1 MKLKKSPL
9 APEKFPILPSIRGV
23 NIGTSV
29 SNSKYKS
36 RQDILTITFDKPA
49 SVAGVFTL
57 SQMPA
62 APVEFCK
69 KNIVNG
75 YANAL
80 IVNAGI
86 ANSFTGKKG
95 TENNRRIANY
105 FSKLI
110 NSRQKD
116 IYICSTGVIGEQLPV
131 PKIKKAL
138 KKSLFGKNKDF
149 KNAAKAIM
157 TTDTFPK
164 GSAKTITIDNE
175 KISIVGIA
183 KGSGMIAPNMA
194 TMLSFI
200 FTDALIEPKLL
211 QTLLNLG
218 VRDSFNSISVDSDTS
233 TNDTVLAFATG
244 QGMLGKNTKPI
255 SKIGDK
261 RLIKF
266 RKALDDVMKDLAIQI
281 VKDGEGATKLVQV
294 NVRNAISISSA
305 KKVAMSIA
313 NSPLIK
319 TAIAGSDPNWG
330 RIITVS
336 YTHLRAHETDS

>member
-1 MKLKKSPL
+1 
-9 APEKFPILPSIRGV
+9 
-23 NIGTSV
+23 
-29 SNSKYKS
+29 
-36 RQDILTITFDKPA
+36 
-49 SVAGVFTL
+49 
-57 SQMPA
+57 
-62 APVEFCK
+62 
-69 KNIVNG
+69 
-75 YANAL
+75 
-80 IVNAGI
+80 
-86 ANSFTGKKG
+86 
-95 TENNRRIANY
+95 
-105 FSKLI
+105 
-110 NSRQKD
+110 
-116 IYICSTGVIGEQLPV
+116 
-131 PKIKKAL
+131 
-138 KKSLFGKNKDF
+138 
-149 KNAAKAIM
+149 M

-281 VKDGEGATKLVQV
+281 VKDGEGATKLVQL
-294 NVRNAISISSA
+294 
-305 KKVAMSIA
+305 MS
-313 NSPLIK
+313 
-319 TAIAGSDPNWG
+319 
-330 RIITVS
+330 
-336 YTHLRAHETDS
+336 EMQ